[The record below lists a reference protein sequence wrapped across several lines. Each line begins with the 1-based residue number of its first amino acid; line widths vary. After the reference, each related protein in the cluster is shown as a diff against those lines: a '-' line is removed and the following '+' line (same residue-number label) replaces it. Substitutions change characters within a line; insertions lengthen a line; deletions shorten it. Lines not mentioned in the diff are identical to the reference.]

1 MLIVPS
7 CTYSVA
13 AFNFWLFLANMET
26 DLYWCL
32 IVKCICFQHT
42 SFPWFTAN
50 QSVSWWWWKHGSKPF
65 QLVSAFKSW
74 VRRIFF
80 LLALGCI
87 IWLSK
92 GIGDCWYCWI
102 KVATC
107 QKWCAR
113 KKKWLW
119 GVCSQSPSQLFF
131 RMTCNTP
138 ECCVTSQRRAWK
150 ETVILPVLASFLH
163 SFVAL
168 KYFLF
173 CLLKI
178 ELNGSLMNRVM
189 ICCKTC
195 SACLSDRLCAQ
206 NISA

>member
-50 QSVSWWWWKHGSKPF
+50 QSVSWWRWKHGSKPF

-80 LLALGCI
+80 LLALGFI

-107 QKWCAR
+107 QKWCA
-113 KKKWLW
+113 KKKNGYGGYALSLHHSCSLGWHATLLSVVWHPKEGLERRLWYSQCWL
-119 GVCSQSPSQLFF
+119 VFF
-131 RMTCNTP
+131 
-138 ECCVTSQRRAWK
+138 
-150 ETVILPVLASFLH
+150 IL
-163 SFVAL
+163 
-168 KYFLF
+168 
-173 CLLKI
+173 LL
-178 ELNGSLMNRVM
+178 L
-189 ICCKTC
+189 
-195 SACLSDRLCAQ
+195 
-206 NISA
+206 